1 MGNEKET
8 GMQVQVIEILR
19 LAAERAQRYVRAA
32 PVRRVGPSEAAVS
45 ALAEFHETF
54 PQSSC
59 DPSNVIERLDEIG
72 SAATVATTGGR
83 YFGFVN
89 GGMVPAAM
97 AANWLAATWNQNAAL
112 RVMSPVAAELEEVAI
127 RWVCEA
133 LGLPADCAGGLVTGA
148 TTANF
153 TALATARYALLARAG
168 WDVTADGMFSAPP
181 IEVVVGAE
189 VHASV
194 LKALSLAGFGT
205 KRVTIVE
212 ADSQGRMR
220 ADKLP
225 RLGERTIVCIQAG
238 NVNTGAFD
246 PAAEICQAA
255 KEQGAWVYVDGAFG
269 LWAGLSPRYEHL
281 TQGFALAD
289 SWATDAHKW
298 PNVNYD
304 SGIVMVRD
312 GSALREAM
320 TVSAAYLAPGARREP
335 MHHTPDASRRARGVE
350 LWAALKS
357 LGRAGLCD
365 LIERTCALAKR
376 FENGLRTAGF
386 EVLNEVVI
394 NQVLV
399 SFGDA
404 ATTREVIRRI
414 QEDGTCW
421 CGATEWQGQTAML
434 VCWGFTTPL
443 TPRCL
448 ESRLDASV
456 NRDRVARGVLV
467 NHAALHYKYDV
478 P

>member
-1 MGNEKET
+1 MANEKET

-246 PAAEICQAA
+246 PAVEICQAA
-255 KEQGAWVYVDGAFG
+255 KERGAWVHVDGAFG
-269 LWAGLSPRYEHL
+269 LWARVSPKFEQL
-281 TQGFALAD
+281 TRGFEQAD

-298 PNVNYD
+298 PNAGYD
-304 SGIVMVRD
+304 NGLVLVRD
-312 GSALREAM
+312 GIALRTSM
-320 TVSAAYLAPGARREP
+320 GISAAYLEPGGRREP
-335 MHHTPDASRRARGVE
+335 MHHTPESSRRARGVE

-357 LGRAGLCD
+357 LGRSGLRA
-365 LIERTCALAKR
+365 LIERPCVYAQR
-376 FENGLRTAGF
+376 FCRGFREAGF

-399 SFGDA
+399 SFGSPEE
-404 ATTREVIRRI
+404 TREVIRRI

-421 CGATEWQGQTAML
+421 CGGTVWQGKTAMRIS
-434 VCWGFTTPL
+434 VSSWATTEADVQSSL
-443 TPRCL
+443 QRII
-448 ESRLDASV
+448 RI
-456 NRDRVARGVLV
+456 ARECRSGG
-467 NHAALHYKYDV
+467 AAKG
-478 P
+478 